1 MGHARKS
8 ETRQKPCEVID
19 FDDALLDSCPA
30 EEKAELLTEA
40 RIVAQ
45 AFAQEGGVEELQE
58 MAETLSSGFRDAE
71 MERAHARKLSAAL
84 KRLAKDPWKDPGQ
97 A

>member
-1 MGHARKS
+1 MNRARKS
-8 ETRQKPCEVID
+8 EPRQKPCEVID

-40 RIVAQ
+40 RILAQ
-45 AFAQEGGVEELQE
+45 AFANEGGVDELEE

-84 KRLAKDPWKDPGQ
+84 KRLARDPWKDPDD